1 MTTKPFVI
9 YFLKSFPQSEDWGIL
24 RSIKGNDVIYEPWQ
38 IVFYLSVATV
48 AGILASLLTA
58 KPNKDKVKL
67 FHDLIGTPVQP
78 EEIIKKSC
86 TLPIEVL
93 PASRKRWFKSTNFEI
108 CAPSK
113 VSYIGFGLSWLAVG
127 IMIMS
132 FKAIIGN

>member
-1 MTTKPFVI
+1 MTTKPFFI

-38 IVFYLSVATV
+38 IVFYLSVAIFTGV
-48 AGILASLLTA
+48 LASLLTA

-67 FHDLIGTPVQP
+67 FHDLIGTPVKV
-78 EEIIKKSC
+78 EEIINKPC
-86 TLPIEVL
+86 TLPIGVV
-93 PASRKRWFKSTNFEI
+93 PASRGKLFKDTNFEI

-113 VSYIGFGLSWLAVG
+113 VSYIGFSLSWLIVG
-127 IMIMS
+127 IMIMV